1 MRSTDLQ
8 IDWLRSFVCAVDG
21 GSLTLAANM
30 VHRSQAAVSMQIRK
44 LEQALGAPVL
54 VRDAHKLSLTA
65 VGRQLLPHARHI
77 LDAHHQAKAVLHGP
91 AVRGQLTLG
100 IPDDYAVGYLSTLL
114 RRFNPLYPEVEI
126 TLVCAQSTELL
137 PRIEA
142 DEIDLAI
149 VSRDRPDRGQLL
161 FNEPLVWVGEIGSE
175 LWRREPLP
183 VAIYEEGSVAR
194 TATETALLASA
205 RRFRLAYHSP
215 GLAGQIAAAESGL
228 AVAVL
233 TRCSVPSSL
242 QLLDARHNLPALPAL
257 PVTLVQSRS
266 ARNSPPARAMHEQI
280 IACLLK
286 PESTT
291 QEAPA

>member
-44 LEQALGAPVL
+44 LEQVLGAPVL

-91 AVRGQLTLG
+91 AVRGQLALG

-114 RRFNPLYPEVEI
+114 RRFSPLYPEVEI

-233 TRCSVPSSL
+233 TRCSVPPSL
-242 QLLDARHNLPALPAL
+242 QLLDTRHDLPALPAL
-257 PVTLVQSRS
+257 PVALVQSRS

-280 IACLLK
+280 VASLLK
-286 PESTT
+286 PGSIT